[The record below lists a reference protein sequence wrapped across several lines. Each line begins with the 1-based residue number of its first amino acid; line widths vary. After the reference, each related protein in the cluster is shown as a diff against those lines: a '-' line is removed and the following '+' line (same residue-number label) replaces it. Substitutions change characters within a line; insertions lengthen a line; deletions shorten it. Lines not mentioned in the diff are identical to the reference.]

1 MLPDA
6 VMIAEET
13 RGPMNADV
21 FPTTEKSAKNR
32 NLRRVPAEEAEETKE
47 EEGVCELP
55 CAKGPSGAVD
65 VHLWE
70 GRDFADHRLAVR
82 VPRADH
88 QAIVRLVKPVG
99 RECHGRGTRDNT
111 QLRQNTGD
119 KA

>member
-1 MLPDA
+1 M
-6 VMIAEET
+6 
-13 RGPMNADV
+13 
-21 FPTTEKSAKNR
+21 
-32 NLRRVPAEEAEETKE
+32 PAEEAEETKE

-88 QAIVRLVKPVG
+88 QAIVRLIQPIR
-99 RECHGRGTRDNT
+99 REHRVP
-111 QLRQNTGD
+111 RQR
-119 KA
+119 A